1 MSARRRNGS
10 RPHGA
15 SVLDF
20 RDFDLMAKMREEGD
34 DEGWLET
41 ELLARAIG
49 LPDDSLRNVGIRLAW
64 MRRYGMVERDE
75 ERGLWRLSDGGERV
89 VTARVRAATVREL
102 EALPEEALVESMSSI
117 LQRYRFVD
125 NMTATMLRREVMYGT
140 QPR

>member
-1 MSARRRNGS
+1 MPRRNGS
-10 RPHGA
+10 RPAAHGA
-15 SVLDF
+15 SLFDF

-34 DEGWLET
+34 AEGWLET

-49 LPDDSLRNVGIRLAW
+49 LGDERLRNVGIRLGW

-75 ERGLWRLSDGGERV
+75 ERGMWRLSDGGERV

-102 EALPEEALVESMSSI
+102 EALPNEALITSMSSI
-117 LQRYRFVD
+117 VQRYRLVD
-125 NMTATMLRREVMYGT
+125 AMTATMLRREFMYGT